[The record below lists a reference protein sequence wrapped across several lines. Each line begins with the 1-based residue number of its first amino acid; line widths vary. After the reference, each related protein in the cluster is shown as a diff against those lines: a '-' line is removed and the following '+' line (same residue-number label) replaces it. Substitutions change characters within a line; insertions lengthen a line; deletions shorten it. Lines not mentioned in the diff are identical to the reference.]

1 MVVADEEEGGV
12 EVVGHVA
19 DDVAELVGDVDAAV
33 GHEVV
38 DVVDDDE
45 AGLELLD
52 EGLDVACE
60 PVNIAAL
67 VAEDVE
73 AEEMEL
79 VLVADVGR
87 EFAVDGSADVGAVEG
102 VDLGPCRRR
111 WTGWRGPGW
120 RGAWRSGG
128 HDRFPCR

>member
-60 PVNIAAL
+60 PVNVAAL

-79 VLVADVGR
+79 VLVADVVR
-87 EFAVDGSADVGAVEG
+87 EFAVDGCADVGAVEG
-102 VDLGPCRRR
+102 VDPEDLVAVAGRGGEDLDGEVLGDSLPVR
-111 WTGWRGPGW
+111 
-120 RGAWRSGG
+120 
-128 HDRFPCR
+128 